1 MRVCT
6 CACVIWPCA
15 SVCSRRKCQA
25 AHTTINRNKSK
36 QKKRLSVP
44 WRSLWVCWQLLAGV
58 IRWCRSDEQDYPA
71 PAGLHS
77 VRYPSLLIRSV
88 KPARATE
95 ASAAKQLPAHHA
107 VNVVFRHDRDTHLHL
122 QLLPT
127 RFGHNFPLGYEAE
140 IKREKVP
147 GFMHKCSSREAL
159 DGSPVP
165 SLRAHS
171 SAKLLL
177 LVPSNYLPARTT
189 TPSAPSCKASA
200 RIEAVCFL
208 FLLPSSSVWMGC
220 NDIGGKKRKRNT
232 TRSLLPPLMPGT
244 VRAALGGVSTY

>member
-1 MRVCT
+1 MLT
-6 CACVIWPCA
+6 TA
-15 SVCSRRKCQA
+15 S
-25 AHTTINRNKSK
+25 
-36 QKKRLSVP
+36 
-44 WRSLWVCWQLLAGV
+44 
-58 IRWCRSDEQDYPA
+58 RSDEQDYPA

-88 KPARATE
+88 KPARATK

>member
-36 QKKRLSVP
+36 QKKKAVSTLTITLGMLTTAS
-44 WRSLWVCWQLLAGV
+44 
-58 IRWCRSDEQDYPA
+58 RSDEQDYPA

>member
-1 MRVCT
+1 MCARVHAWFDRARQ
-6 CACVIWPCA
+6 CAAGVNA
-15 SVCSRRKCQA
+15 KL
-25 AHTTINRNKSK
+25 HTPQLTATKANK
-36 QKKRLSVP
+36 KKALSVP

-244 VRAALGGVSTY
+244 VKGALGGVSTY